1 MTAPLTKRQRSV
13 YEFIESYIHEKGF
26 GPTVREI
33 AEAVNLSSPSTV
45 HVHLK
50 TLEEKGY
57 IVRDPLKS
65 RSIALSHTD
74 DVDLSFGSE
83 GFDNTLSL
91 PLVGNVAAGE
101 PILAE
106 QNIETIMTLPTE
118 LVGDAASF
126 ILSVHGDSMIEIGIN
141 DGDYVVVKQQNVARN
156 GEIVVALIEDGATV
170 KRFYKEADHIRLQ
183 PENSSLDPII
193 VKECTIVGKVV
204 AVLRKVY

>member
-1 MTAPLTKRQRSV
+1 MAAPLTKRQRSV

-65 RSIALSHTD
+65 RSIALPHHDSE
-74 DVDLSFGSE
+74 VLAFGSE
-83 GFDNTLSL
+83 SFDKALSL

-106 QNIETIMTLPTE
+106 QNIETTMVLPTE
-118 LVGDAASF
+118 IVGDSASF
-126 ILSVHGDSMIEIGIN
+126 ILAVHGESMIEAGIN
-141 DGDYVVVKQQNVARN
+141 DGDYVVVKQQQVANN

-183 PENSSLDPII
+183 PENSSMEPII
-193 VKECTIVGKVV
+193 TRDCAIVGKVV

>member
-1 MTAPLTKRQRSV
+1 MAAPLTKRQRSV

-65 RSIALSHTD
+65 RSIALPHHDSE
-74 DVDLSFGSE
+74 DLAFGSDS
-83 GFDNTLSL
+83 FDKALSL

-106 QNIETIMTLPTE
+106 QNIETTMVLPTE
-118 LVGDAASF
+118 IVGDSASF
-126 ILSVHGDSMIEIGIN
+126 ILAVHGESMIEAGIN
-141 DGDYVVVKQQNVARN
+141 DGDYVVVKQQQVANN
-156 GEIVVALIEDGATV
+156 GEIVV
-170 KRFYKEADHIRLQ
+170 H
-183 PENSSLDPII
+183 
-193 VKECTIVGKVV
+193 
-204 AVLRKVY
+204 